1 MQIRQKVTGC
11 RPLFLEQVWARILK
25 NSVQRNTLIIKAF
38 RDMKIDHPKSNADN
52 DLARPMK

>member
-1 MQIRQKVTGC
+1 MSSALLRASVGADSK
-11 RPLFLEQVWARILK
+11 K